1 MVANTKLFPIFLKL
15 TGRTVVL
22 VGAGTVAAS
31 KLDTLTEAGA
41 KVRVIAPVINK
52 DIEKSCDSI
61 VRRPFKDEDLDGAW
75 LVIAA
80 ATPEVN
86 RQVAEAAEARG
97 IFVNAVDDPTNASAY
112 LGGVVRRG
120 GITFAIST
128 DGRAPALAGILR
140 QGLETM
146 LPETEL
152 EQWLSDAERLRHQ
165 WQEDQVPIVERR
177 PNLLEAITKNYLETK
192 NFKQ

>member
-1 MVANTKLFPIFLKL
+1 MVANTTLFPIFLKL

-31 KLDTLTEAGA
+31 KLDTLTAAGA
-41 KVRVIAPVINK
+41 KIRVIAPVINK
-52 DIEKSCDSI
+52 DIERSCDSI
-61 VRRPFKDEDLDGAW
+61 VRRPFKAEDLDGAW

-112 LGGVVRRG
+112 LGGVVRRA

-152 EQWLSDAERLRHQ
+152 EQWLSDAERLRHK

-177 PNLLEAITKNYLETK
+177 PNLLEAITKHYLETK
-192 NFKQ
+192 NLKQ

>member
-1 MVANTKLFPIFLKL
+1 MVANTTLFPIFLKL

-52 DIEKSCDSI
+52 DIERSCDSI
-61 VRRPFKDEDLDGAW
+61 VRRQFKDEDLDGAW

-86 RQVAEAAEARG
+86 RQVAEAAEAVG
-97 IFVNAVDDPTNASAY
+97 YS
-112 LGGVVRRG
+112 L
-120 GITFAIST
+120 
-128 DGRAPALAGILR
+128 
-140 QGLETM
+140 M
-146 LPETEL
+146 
-152 EQWLSDAERLRHQ
+152 RLTIQLMPVH
-165 WQEDQVPIVERR
+165 I
-177 PNLLEAITKNYLETK
+177 
-192 NFKQ
+192 